1 MKRER
6 SLLFLVGNLSSRGV
20 LQRYLAGLLVFASA
34 GLLFF
39 SGTDSEGLA
48 NLRAALLDATA
59 GVTRVIDRPV
69 QSVWGVVEDARL
81 LLQAHDENE
90 RLRQEN
96 RRLQGWEALAR
107 SATRENAELREA
119 LTLVSED
126 RPPFV
131 SARVV
136 GASASAPLR
145 TVVIDRGA
153 SDGVKV
159 GDAVVTPDGLVG
171 HVVEA
176 GRGAARVLL
185 LTNAISQIPVF
196 GDRSGKTA
204 VLTGNR
210 SALLDLAYFDHATD
224 AASFSEGEFLYTS
237 GQGGLFPASLLVG
250 TVVRVDGSL
259 RVLPA
264 VDWGGMRFV
273 QVVGG
278 PGIPTAGSGP
288 AIE

>member
-1 MKRER
+1 MKRDR

-20 LQRYLAGLLVFASA
+20 LQRYVAGLLVLASA

-39 SGTDSEGLA
+39 SRTESEGLA
-48 NLRAALLDATA
+48 HLRAALLDVTA
-59 GVTRVIDRPV
+59 AVTKAVDRPV
-69 QSVWGVVEDARL
+69 QSLRGVMDDAGL
-81 LLQAHDENE
+81 LLRAHGENE

-107 SATRENAELREA
+107 RATRENAELRA
-119 LTLVSED
+119 ILMLVSED

-131 SARVV
+131 SARVT
-136 GASASAPLR
+136 GSSSSAPLR
-145 TVVIDRGA
+145 TVVIDRGT
-153 SDGVKV
+153 SDGIAV
-159 GDAVVTPDGLVG
+159 GDAVATPDGLVG
-171 HVVEA
+171 HVVET
-176 GRGAARVLL
+176 GRSAARVLL

-196 GDRSGKTA
+196 GDRSGRTA
-204 VLTGNR
+204 ILTGNR

-224 AASFSEGEFLYTS
+224 ASSFSEGEFLYTS

-250 TVVRVDGSL
+250 TVVRVDGEM

-273 QVVGG
+273 QVMGG
-278 PGIPTAGSGP
+278 PGVPVAGRGP
-288 AIE
+288 AVE